1 MPRPIWSGSISFGLV
16 NVPIKLFSAVSPQDV
31 RFHQLRKSDGSRIR
45 QKRVSAADGAEV
57 AYEEIV
63 KGYEVGPE
71 QYVLVDPEE
80 LAALDPKATQTIDI
94 EEFVD
99 LDQIDPIYYEHPY
112 YLVPDKRAEKAYA
125 LLSEAM
131 RSTNKV
137 AIARFVMRTKQYLA
151 AVRPGPDGVLVLSTM
166 LYADEVVPVDRLE
179 GLPGPDSLAEVSDRE
194 LKMASALIES
204 LTAESFA
211 PQQFHDTYRERV
223 LELIDA
229 KAAGQT
235 VTPPAAAADA
245 GARVVDLMAAL
256 EASVQAAKERR
267 AAGESTPSGGAT
279 ATAAPR
285 RASAASGG
293 DAPAPAR
300 RRRAATAKATA
311 ATDATDAADD
321 AAGRDAVEK
330 PTRGGRRKSA

>member
-63 KGYEVGPE
+63 KGYEVGPD
-71 QYVLVDPEE
+71 QYVLVDPDE

-125 LLSEAM
+125 LLREAM
-131 RSTNKV
+131 RQTNKV

-166 LYADEVVPVDRLE
+166 LYADEVVPVDKLE
-179 GLPGPDSLAEVSDRE
+179 GLPGPEMLGEVSDRE
-194 LKMASALIES
+194 LQMASALVES

-211 PQQFHDTYRERV
+211 PEEFHDTYRQQV
-223 LELIDA
+223 LALIDA

-235 VTPPAAAADA
+235 VTPPAVAADS

-267 AAGESTPSGGAT
+267 AGGESKP
-279 ATAAPR
+279 AP
-285 RASAASGG
+285 ASAPTRSPTSRGAGARGSGVE
-293 DAPAPAR
+293 ATAPAR
-300 RRRAATAKATA
+300 RRRASAAA
-311 ATDATDAADD
+311 ATEPDSAAE
-321 AAGRDAVEK
+321 GEAVEK